1 MKAIISIICLLF
13 AGSAIAECEQNT
25 HLTEIPYA
33 KNSSYF
39 PSKYAKQLDELI
51 KNTSDKSGYLL
62 LEFQILKHQS
72 NDDARKY
79 NMWLANRRIDRI
91 KEYLTNSHYSAP
103 VISRILTASNEDLRD
118 VSISW
123 CNGAQSSSAA
133 TLAVANQQLPLK
145 EDSLGAIHSEGDA
158 SIDGETHIDTTSGSR

>member
-1 MKAIISIICLLF
+1 MKAIISITCLLF
-13 AGSAIAECEQNT
+13 AGSAIAECESNI

-51 KNTSDKSGYLL
+51 ETTSNKPGYLL
-62 LEFQILKHQS
+62 LEFQILKQQV

-79 NMWLANRRIDRI
+79 NMWLANRRINRI

-103 VISRILTASNEDLRD
+103 VISRILTASNEDIRD
-118 VSISW
+118 VSVSW
-123 CNGAQSSSAA
+123 CNAAQSSA
-133 TLAVANQQLPLK
+133 AVALAAAADKQLPVKNISLPSINT
-145 EDSLGAIHSEGDA
+145 EDGASSD
-158 SIDGETHIDTTSGSR
+158 THAGTFSGSR

>member
-13 AGSAIAECEQNT
+13 AGSAIAECKQYI

-51 KNTSDKSGYLL
+51 ESTSSKPGYLL
-62 LEFQILKHQS
+62 LEFQILKHQAS
-72 NDDARKY
+72 DDNRKY

-91 KEYLTNSHYSAP
+91 KQYLTNSHYPAP

-118 VSISW
+118 VSITW
-123 CNGAQSSSAA
+123 CHDAQSNSAA
-133 TLAVANQQLPLK
+133 ALAIAAQKDTSLLSINS
-145 EDSLGAIHSEGDA
+145 EDDA
-158 SIDGETHIDTTSGSR
+158 SNTSDPHEGTISGSR